1 MIGSM
6 LALRTSFALLVT
18 GLVVLFLANG
28 QPGAAIFVVLLG
40 VWLRRAAES
49 GRLQR
54 LARR

>member
-18 GLVVLFLANG
+18 GLMVLFLANG
-28 QPGAAIFVVLLG
+28 QPGAATFVVLIG